1 MPKTMRDNTNKR
13 EGPYDR
19 LDAKV
24 QKRLAVKIDGGLNFN
39 IDVDMAKGDSI
50 QLMRE
55 EIGKRTKYP
64 GDAFA
69 FFVSNENTDEP
80 HPLTWDYEFREACTI
95 SAIPINT
102 WIVDKYMLPNED
114 RVRYKVKQGIK
125 EDSLDYEEYKTKEKA
140 EEAKEIY
147 ERDGSPDLAF
157 SPVVSPRLGSPVG
170 PPLITPN
177 NPYNWRN
184 PELNPPIDRVPF
196 YVPANTE

>member
-1 MPKTMRDNTNKR
+1 MPKTIRDNTNKR
-13 EGPYDR
+13 KGPYEKQG
-19 LDAKV
+19 AKV
-24 QKRLAVKIDGGLNFN
+24 QERFVVQIDGGQNFN
-39 IDVDMAKGDSI
+39 ISMNLKLKDSI

-55 EIGKRTKYP
+55 EIGKLTEYP
-64 GDAFA
+64 EDAFA

-80 HPLTWDYEFREACTI
+80 HPLRHYYEFREACTI

-102 WIVDKYMLPNED
+102 GIVDDYMLPNED
-114 RVRYKVKQGIK
+114 FVRFEVKQGIK
-125 EDSLDYEEYKTKEKA
+125 EDSLDYKEYKTKEKA

-147 ERDGSPDLAF
+147 ERDGPPELAF
-157 SPVVSPRLGSPVG
+157 SPVVSPRIGSPVG